1 MNKDV
6 YEKAMALHQWIM
18 EQEVVQEYQKYEHQ
32 MSSHQELK
40 DLEETLKQLQQ
51 KIVQAKHTQ
60 LDCHELIQEYEV
72 KKKAFDQH
80 PLVYNYLILKE
91 EVNTLLHQIQDDINL
106 ELKKRVDESMKTL
119 YNFFNK

>member
-1 MNKDV
+1 MKKLNKDV

-18 EQEVVQEYQKYEHQ
+18 EQEVVQEYQKYEQQ

-72 KKKAFDQH
+72 KKKAFDHH

-91 EVNTLLHQIQDDINL
+91 EVNALLHQIQDDINL
-106 ELKKRVDESMKTL
+106 ELKKKS
-119 YNFFNK
+119 